1 MDPVRNPFAPG
12 AGQRP
17 PELAGRDR
25 ELDAFEIV
33 LERVARGRPERSLV
47 LTGLRGVGKTVLL
60 GELRSMAI
68 RAGWGAGKI
77 EARPEA
83 DLRRPLSAAL
93 HRAIRDLA
101 VRHPD
106 ARARRRGARR
116 PQGVR
121 AALRPRT
128 ARSCASAGSPASTSP
143 SDPAG
148 PTPATSRSTSS
159 SCSPRSPTLAVGR
172 RQSGVAI
179 LIDEMQDLR
188 PDDVSA
194 LCAACHEL
202 SQSRAPL
209 VVVGAGLPHLPAVL
223 SASKSYSE
231 RLFTY
236 VRIGQLDRED
246 ADFALLAPAER
257 EDATFDADALD
268 ALYAASGGYP
278 YFVQAYGK
286 ASLGRRG
293 ALSPITAADVKMAAP
308 EAEAELAVGFF
319 GSRFERATPA
329 EREYLR
335 AMAELTDGRDE
346 PVGTSGIAEHLQ
358 RRASSLSPG
367 ARQPHEEGPGV
378 LRPARPDRLHRAA
391 FRPVSARSGLMSCVR
406 SSECGRE
413 RASGRNAGPGRTES
427 LYSPVVLSDP
437 RPASTAGPSRAPG
450 PRPRG
455 HRR

>member
-25 ELDAFEIV
+25 EVDAFEIV

-77 EARPEA
+77 EARPDAE
-83 DLRRPLSAAL
+83 LRRPLSAAL

-101 VRHPD
+101 VRHENPERVDEVLGILKAFAQRSAPD
-106 ARARRRGARR
+106 SAK
-116 PQGVR
+116 
-121 AALRPRT
+121 LRERWQPGIDVA
-128 ARSCASAGSPASTSP
+128 ARSGRADSGDIEIDLVELFTEVAG
-143 SDPAG
+143 
-148 PTPATSRSTSS
+148 
-159 SCSPRSPTLAVGR
+159 LAADVGT
-172 RQSGVAI
+172 GVAI

-231 RLFTY
+231 RLFRY
-236 VRIGQLDRED
+236 ARIGQLDRED

-268 ALYAASGGYP
+268 ALFDASGGYP

-286 ASLGRRG
+286 AAWDAAVR
-293 ALSPITAADVKMAAP
+293 SPITAADVKMAAP

-319 GSRFERATPA
+319 GSRYERATPA

-335 AMAELTDGRDE
+335 GMAELTEGRDE
-346 PVGTSGIAEHLQ
+346 PVNTSSVADHLH
-358 RRASSLSPG
+358 RRASSLSP
-367 ARQPHEEGPGV
+367 ARDSLLKKGLVFSAQRGQIAFTVPH
-378 LRPARPDRLHRAA
+378 
-391 FRPVSARSGLMSCVR
+391 F
-406 SSECGRE
+406 GRYLL
-413 RASGRNAGPGRTES
+413 ANGT
-427 LYSPVVLSDP
+427 
-437 RPASTAGPSRAPG
+437 
-450 PRPRG
+450 
-455 HRR
+455 

>member
-1 MDPVRNPFAPG
+1 VDPVRNPFAPG

-60 GELRSMAI
+60 GELRSMAL

-77 EARPEA
+77 EARPDA

-101 VRHPD
+101 VRHPEPERVD
-106 ARARRRGARR
+106 DVLGVLKAFAMRSAPDGAKLRERWQPGIDVPVRNGRADSGDIEIDLVELFTVVAEL
-116 PQGVR
+116 
-121 AALRPRT
+121 AADLET
-128 ARSCASAGSPASTSP
+128 
-143 SDPAG
+143 
-148 PTPATSRSTSS
+148 
-159 SCSPRSPTLAVGR
+159 
-172 RQSGVAI
+172 GVAL
-179 LIDEMQDLR
+179 LIDEMQDLG

-231 RLFTY
+231 RLFKY
-236 VRIGQLDRED
+236 VRIGQLDRAD

-257 EDATFDADALD
+257 EDASFDADALD
-268 ALYAASGGYP
+268 ALYEASGGYP

-286 ASLGRRG
+286 AAWDAAPR
-293 ALSPITAADVKMAAP
+293 SPISAPDVKLAAP
-308 EAEAELAVGFF
+308 DAEAELAVGFF
-319 GSRFERATPA
+319 GSRYERATPA

-335 AMAELTDGRDE
+335 AMAELAEGRDE
-346 PVGTSGIAEHLQ
+346 PVGTSGIADHLA
-358 RRASSLSPG
+358 RKASSLSP
-367 ARQPHEEGPGV
+367 ARDSLLKKGLVFSAQRGQIAFTVPHFGRYLLNQP
-378 LRPARPDRLHRAA
+378 
-391 FRPVSARSGLMSCVR
+391 
-406 SSECGRE
+406 
-413 RASGRNAGPGRTES
+413 
-427 LYSPVVLSDP
+427 
-437 RPASTAGPSRAPG
+437 
-450 PRPRG
+450 
-455 HRR
+455 

>member
-17 PELAGRDR
+17 PELAGRDK
-25 ELDAFEIV
+25 EVDAFEIV

-60 GELRSMAI
+60 GELRSMAL

-77 EARPEA
+77 EARPDA
-83 DLRRPLSAAL
+83 DLRRPLAAAL

-101 VRHPD
+101 VQHPRQERVD
-106 ARARRRGARR
+106 EVL
-116 PQGVR
+116 GVLK
-121 AALRPRT
+121 AFALR
-128 ARSCASAGSPASTSP
+128 ASP
-143 SDPAG
+143 SEARLRDRWQPGIDVPVKNGRADSG
-148 PTPATSRSTSS
+148 DIEIDLVELFTEVAELASEVST
-159 SCSPRSPTLAVGR
+159 GI
-172 RQSGVAI
+172 AI

-194 LCAACHEL
+194 LCAAGHEL

-231 RLFTY
+231 RLFKY
-236 VRIGQLDRED
+236 SRIGQLDRAD
-246 ADFALLAPAER
+246 ADFALRAPAER
-257 EDATFDADALD
+257 EEAGFDGEALD
-268 ALYAASGGYP
+268 DLYQRSGGYP

-286 ASLGRRG
+286 A
-293 ALSPITAADVKMAAP
+293 AWDAAPTSPIGVTDVAVAAP

-335 AMAELTDGRDE
+335 AMAELAEGTDE
-346 PVGTSGIAEHLQ
+346 AVVTSAIADHLA
-358 RRASSLSPG
+358 RKPSSLSP
-367 ARQPHEEGPGV
+367 ARDSLLKKGLVFSAQRGQIAFTVPH
-378 LRPARPDRLHRAA
+378 
-391 FRPVSARSGLMSCVR
+391 F
-406 SSECGRE
+406 GRYLL
-413 RASGRNAGPGRTES
+413 AHT
-427 LYSPVVLSDP
+427 
-437 RPASTAGPSRAPG
+437 
-450 PRPRG
+450 
-455 HRR
+455 